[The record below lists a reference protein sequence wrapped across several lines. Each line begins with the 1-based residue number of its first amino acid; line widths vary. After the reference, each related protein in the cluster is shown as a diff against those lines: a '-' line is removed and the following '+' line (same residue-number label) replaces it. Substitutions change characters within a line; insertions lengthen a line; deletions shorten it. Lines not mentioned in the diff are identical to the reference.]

1 MSDDSDSGPIVSG
14 EVAPAPSERPRTP
27 VPAAPDEKSRTE
39 QVREQFNAGLNLTAY
54 GTEDATDYV
63 KERKTQEKYL
73 SDDTEL
79 SAAEM
84 GEWHA
89 RTTAALKR
97 AQDAA
102 AHARGEAPQQQQQRT
117 SQEIPGYIAPDAP
130 DYDQHFEA
138 AKQRFSEY
146 FDDPNRIGDQ
156 LTAADHK
163 ANVTNWLTTYDPQ
176 SRLAGYYMGSE
187 YGPQMAEALAAEPE
201 AIRYLVSLPPP
212 HQAREMAKLEG
223 YLHARQMQQTAAQ
236 EPQPRKV
243 SAAPPPISAPKG
255 AANPPRD
262 LRSLANK
269 GESAEDYIKAR
280 RQQQRRDRERW
291 DRD

>member
-1 MSDDSDSGPIVSG
+1 MSDDIDSGPIVSG

-73 SDDTEL
+73 SDDAEL

-102 AHARGEAPQQQQQRT
+102 AHARGEAPQQQQQQQAP
-117 SQEIPGYIAPDAP
+117 QELPGYIAPDAP

-146 FDDPNRIGDQ
+146 FDDPSRIGDQ

-176 SRLAGYYMGSE
+176 SRLTGYYMASPL
-187 YGPQMAEALAAEPE
+187 GPAMAEALAAEPE
-201 AIRYLVSLPPP
+201 AIRYLVSLPPQQ
-212 HQAREMAKLEG
+212 QAREMAKLEG
-223 YLHARQMQQTAAQ
+223 YLHARQMAQTANQ
-236 EPQPRKV
+236 QPQPRK
-243 SAAPPPISAPKG
+243 STQAPPPISAPRG
-255 AANPPRD
+255 GANPPKD
-262 LRSLANK
+262 MFALAGKDNV
-269 GESAEDYIKAR
+269 EEYVRAR
-280 RQQQRRDRERW
+280 RAMERRRD
-291 DRD
+291 